1 MQSMMFVAGAMAALW
16 VAQVPTIENKP
27 FHAWVPTPPM
37 GWNSWDCFGATVT
50 EEQAKANADY
60 MAERLARH
68 GWKYVVVDIQWYE
81 PQSRGWDYDRNPK
94 PVIDQYGRLWPVVA
108 KFPSSADGKGFRPLA
123 DYVHA
128 KGLKF
133 GVHLMRGIPREAAK
147 RDCRVLGANVTASAI
162 ANTGSTCTWNPDMYG
177 VDMSKPGAQAYYD
190 SVFKLLAE
198 WQVDYVKVDDL
209 SRPYNEHRPEIE
221 AIRKAIDSCGR
232 PIVLSTSPGATPIE
246 AGPHVAVHANLWRL
260 TDDFWDSWPLLKQ
273 EFDICHR
280 WSAYIGPG
288 HWPDPDMLPL
298 GAIHVGPQMNKGW
311 TKFSRDEQVTLMTLF
326 CMVRAPLMFGG
337 HLPWNDEWTLSLITN
352 DEVLAVDQNSRNNH
366 QLFRQDDLIAWTAD
380 VPDSPD
386 KYLALFNAR
395 DPEDGFDRGKALF
408 TSGIVRGRSS
418 QPVEITANIQ
428 GARKLFL
435 QVTTAGDGFEND
447 HADWIEP
454 RLVGPAGELKLTDLT
469 WVKATAGWGEARVG
483 KNASGQDLVRTG
495 KPVAF
500 GIGTHAPSVIVY
512 DLPTGYE
519 TFKATGV
526 LDPGSRGRG
535 SVQFIVSS
543 EKAVVPVKETATV
556 AVSFADMGI
565 ASPVRVRDLWTH
577 TDLGVFDES
586 FARDLR
592 FHAAGLYRLSPVPR
606 P

>member
-1 MQSMMFVAGAMAALW
+1 MQSMMLVVGAMAALW
-16 VAQVPTIENKP
+16 MVQTPTIENRP
-27 FHAWVPTPPM
+27 FHAWAPTPPM

-50 EEQAKANADY
+50 EEQTKANADY
-60 MAERLARH
+60 MAERLAKH
-68 GWKYVVVDIQWYE
+68 GWQYVVVDIQWYE

-94 PVIDQYGRLWPVVA
+94 PVLDEYGRLWPVVA

-123 DYVHA
+123 DYVHG

-133 GVHLMRGIPREAAK
+133 GVHLMRGIPREAVK
-147 RDCRVLGANVTASAI
+147 RDCRILGTDVTASAI
-162 ANTGSTCTWNPDMYG
+162 ANTRSTCPWNPDMYG
-177 VDMSKPGAQAYYD
+177 VDMTKPGAQAYYD

-209 SRPYNEHRPEIE
+209 SRPYNEHKAEIE
-221 AIRKAIDSCGR
+221 AIRKAIDNCGR
-232 PIVLSTSPGATPIE
+232 PMVLSTSPGATPLD

-273 EFDICHR
+273 EFEICRR
-280 WSAYIGPG
+280 WAPYIGPG

-311 TKFSRDEQVTLMTLF
+311 TKFSREEQVTLMTLF

-337 HLPWNDEWTLSLITN
+337 HMPWNDEWTLSLITN
-352 DEVLAVDQNSRNNH
+352 DEVLAIDHNSRNNR
-366 QLFRQDDLIAWTAD
+366 QLSRQDDLVAWTAD
-380 VPDSPD
+380 VPDSAD

-395 DPEDGFDRGKALF
+395 DPDDGFDHGKALF
-408 TSGIVRGRSS
+408 TSPILRGRSS
-418 QPVEITANIQ
+418 QPAEITADIN

-435 QVTTAGDGFEND
+435 QVTIGGDSFDND

-454 RLVGPAGELKLTDLT
+454 RLVGPTGELKLTDLK
-469 WVKATAGWGEARVG
+469 WIKAIAGWGETRVG
-483 KNASGQDLVRTG
+483 KNASGQDLVRNG
-495 KPVAF
+495 QPVAF
-500 GIGTHAPSVIVY
+500 GIGTHAPSLIEY

-535 SVQFIVSS
+535 SVQFVAYS
-543 EKAVVPVKETATV
+543 EKAVAPVKENATV
-556 AVSFADMGI
+556 SVLLADMGFTG
-565 ASPVRVRDLWTH
+565 PVRVRDLWTH
-577 TDLGVFDES
+577 SDLGVFEKT
-586 FARDLR
+586 FARDLP
-592 FHAAGLYRLSPVPR
+592 FHGAGLYRVSPASQ
-606 P
+606 